1 MTMTLE
7 NHLASGAAA
16 EALRRDVRQGLTA
29 DAKSLPPKWFYDEV
43 GSDLF
48 DEITRLDEY
57 YQTRTE
63 RSLEL
68 MSTTGLGWGRVTNS
82 H

>member
-43 GSDLF
+43 GSDLL
-48 DEITRLDEY
+48 DEITRLPEY
-57 YQTRTE
+57 YPTRTE
-63 RSLEL
+63 A
-68 MSTTGLGWGRVTNS
+68 GLLRT
-82 H
+82 HATDIA